1 MVNNEYEKKINE
13 HERLSE
19 KQRMILNDLNEQLV
33 QSNKENKS
41 NATVLIKIR
50 TKNDDLDQQI
60 SGYKQ
65 ENANL
70 ETQIKNFSD
79 KEERLEQQIIDIE
92 QTKRRIESEKDEL
105 ILVLEDLEF
114 TLDKADTR
122 TLNVNKEIERLQ
134 IEHERKQEEMEDEI
148 RKSKSVFQN
157 ALEGAQINIDSE
169 RKSQSEAMRV
179 NQKLQNN
186 IKDLES
192 ALDHAN
198 R

>member
-1 MVNNEYEKKINE
+1 MNKKNIE
-13 HERLSE
+13 
-19 KQRMILNDLNEQLV
+19 
-33 QSNKENKS
+33 
-41 NATVLIKIR
+41 
-50 TKNDDLDQQI
+50 
-60 SGYKQ
+60 
-65 ENANL
+65 
-70 ETQIKNFSD
+70 
-79 KEERLEQQIIDIE
+79 IE

-114 TLDKADTR
+114 ALEKADTR
-122 TLNVNKEIERLQ
+122 TLIVNKEVEKLK
-134 IEHERKQEEMEDEI
+134 IEHERKQEEMENEI

-169 RKSQSEAMRV
+169 RKSPSEAMRL